1 MSNDPQKML
10 QCLRGKSAKT
20 AKWASES
27 QKDGHWHEN
36 LLKVTLNLVRQGKT
50 DAEIHDLTD
59 NLTTEGFRVHDTRK
73 EVQKMV
79 DGARKLI
86 PANEIEAERE
96 IENLSQVGDVSY
108 QLQRKD
114 VAKRLGMTVGAL
126 DVVEPVSPWP
136 EPINAIKMAD
146 YIEQTINR
154 HIALKKP
161 EYATAVTLSSLS
173 KRYVQG
179 LICAAISQQV
189 HSFV

>member
-1 MSNDPQKML
+1 M
-10 QCLRGKSAKT
+10 
-20 AKWASES
+20 
-27 QKDGHWHEN
+27 
-36 LLKVTLNLVRQGKT
+36 TLNLVRQGKT

-59 NLTTEGFRVHDTRK
+59 NLTTEGFSVYDTRK

-86 PANEIEAERE
+86 PANEIKAERE

-114 VAKRLGMTVGAL
+114 VAKRLGMTVGALDKLRKQKQYERAEATAL